1 MLVTKIDPLKKPVSN
16 PGLEYEGI
24 RDSRVCTL
32 WGGNFFKGLTSDR
45 FLLVGANIDST
56 ATSVNDN
63 DALATL
69 I

>member
-16 PGLEYEGI
+16 PGLKYEEI
-24 RDSRVCTL
+24 RDRRTCTL
-32 WGGNFFKGLTSDR
+32 WSGNLFKGLTADR

-56 ATSVNDN
+56 ATGVNDN